1 MSSGGKTP
9 TRRGGGALETGRAP
23 EAPRRGGAPETG
35 RAPKAPRGGGAPE
48 TGRTPKAP
56 RGGGAP
62 ETGRA
67 PKAPRGGGAP
77 ETGRAKAPAGRR
89 AGLVSVARALGV
101 SPSTV
106 SNAYNR
112 PDQLSPALR
121 QRVLATAAELG
132 YAGPDPVAR
141 SLRSGRAGAV
151 GLVFYERLAYAFNDP
166 AAVRFLQGASEAI
179 DEQQLAMVL
188 VPGPYGRPAREPALR
203 TAAVDGFIAHGLPAD
218 DPLLEATLSR
228 RLPTVIVDSQPVPGF
243 DFVGIDDRLAAESA
257 IAYLLELG
265 HRRIGI
271 LSFRL
276 EEGSDPLASTGRPD
290 SVGQRRLEGCAHAL
304 RHAGLAWADVTVEPC
319 PAVSPEAGEA
329 GLAAVLDRAPETTAV
344 FAFSDVLALGA
355 KRAAE
360 ALGLQVPRHLSIVG
374 FDGTAPAAE
383 ALTSVHQPQ
392 REKGRLAAERLIT
405 AFGPEPAPPASTLL
419 PTRLVEA
426 GSTAA
431 PQ

>member
-1 MSSGGKTP
+1 MSSAAKSAQGK
-9 TRRGGGALETGRAP
+9 
-23 EAPRRGGAPETG
+23 
-35 RAPKAPRGGGAPE
+35 
-48 TGRTPKAP
+48 
-56 RGGGAP
+56 
-62 ETGRA
+62 
-67 PKAPRGGGAP
+67 
-77 ETGRAKAPAGRR
+77 R

-121 QRVLATAAELG
+121 ERVFATAAELG

-151 GLVFYERLAYAFNDP
+151 GLVFYEQLAYAFNDP

-188 VPGPYGRPAREPALR
+188 VPGPQGRPAREPALR

-218 DPLLEATLSR
+218 DPLLEATLGR
-228 RLPTVIVDSQPVPGF
+228 RLPTVIVDSQPVAGL
-243 DFVGIDDRLAAESA
+243 DFVGIDDKTAAESA
-257 IAYLLELG
+257 LAHLLALG

-276 EEGSDPLASTGRPD
+276 EDVDDPLAATGRAD
-290 SVGQRRLEGCAHAL
+290 SVGQRRLEGCARAL
-304 RHAGLAWADVTVEPC
+304 LAGGLTWEDVTVEPC
-319 PAVSPEAGEA
+319 AAVSLDAGEA
-329 GLAAVLDRAPETTAV
+329 ALAALLDRSPETTAV

-355 KRAAE
+355 KRAAQ

-383 ALTSVHQPQ
+383 ALTSIHQPQ
-392 REKGRLAAERLIT
+392 REKGRLAAERLIA
-405 AFGPEPAPPASTLL
+405 AFGPEPPAPASELL

-431 PQ
+431 PA

>member
-1 MSSGGKTP
+1 MSSAGNTP
-9 TRRGGGALETGRAP
+9 AAKGASPREGGAGRDGGVPPGATGRGDRS
-23 EAPRRGGAPETG
+23 EL
-35 RAPKAPRGGGAPE
+35 PKAN
-48 TGRTPKAP
+48 
-56 RGGGAP
+56 
-62 ETGRA
+62 
-67 PKAPRGGGAP
+67 
-77 ETGRAKAPAGRR
+77 RR

-121 QRVLATAAELG
+121 ERVFATAAELG

-179 DEQQLAMVL
+179 DAQQLAMVL
-188 VPGPYGRPAREPALR
+188 VPGPVGRPAREPALS

-218 DPLLEATLSR
+218 DPLLEATLGR
-228 RLPTVIVDSQPVPGF
+228 RLPTVIVDSQPVAGF
-243 DFVGIDDRLAAESA
+243 DFVGIDDRAAAESA
-257 IAYLLELG
+257 VAHLLGLG

-276 EEGSDPLASTGRPD
+276 EETGDPLVAPGCPD

-304 RHAGLAWADVTVEPC
+304 RDAGLAWDDAAVEPC
-319 PAVSPEAGEA
+319 AAVSPEAGEA
-329 GLAAVLDRAPETTAV
+329 ALARLLDRAPDITAV

-355 KRAAE
+355 KRAAQ
-360 ALGLQVPRHLSIVG
+360 ALGLEVPRHLSITG

-383 ALTSVHQPQ
+383 ALTSIHQPQ
-392 REKGRLAAERLIT
+392 REKGRLAAERLIAACGT
-405 AFGPEPAPPASTLL
+405 EPPAPRTALL

-431 PQ
+431 PR